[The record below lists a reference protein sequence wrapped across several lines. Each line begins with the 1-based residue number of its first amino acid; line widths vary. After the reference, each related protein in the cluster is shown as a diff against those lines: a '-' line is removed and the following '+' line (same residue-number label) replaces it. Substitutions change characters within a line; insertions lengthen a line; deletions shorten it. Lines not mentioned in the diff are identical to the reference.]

1 MMALL
6 AEQPRTGFEMMRAL
20 GDRLGDGY
28 ASSPA
33 SVYPNLMLLEE
44 MGLIAASNDPAG
56 RKVYKLISEGL
67 AALAKNGRLLDAILA
82 DTAGAEINL
91 GDQTAERLRAA
102 LPGRRRHRC
111 CRRAGEAVGTV

>member
-6 AEQPRTGFEMMRAL
+6 AERPRTGFETMRAL
-20 GDRLGDGY
+20 SERLGDGY

-44 MGLIAASNDPAG
+44 MGLIAGSNDPVG
-56 RKVYKLISEGL
+56 RKIYTLVSEGL
-67 AALAKNGRLLDAILA
+67 AALAKNGRLLDAILV

-91 GDQTAERLRAA
+91 GDQTAERLRGA
-102 LPGRRRHRC
+102 LPGGRRHRC
-111 CRRAGEAVGTV
+111 CRRAGDAVGTV